1 MAYDIAKQTVAALP
15 PSKGLPNPEAASNL
29 FKLLP
34 EDGDH
39 EEIIFN
45 NLPDSGLKELSPIPA
60 NNLLPFPDDF
70 VGRQVDLYQVMQ
82 TLMKGRFTTLFGDE
96 GIGKSTVAKALA
108 QYVNERRF
116 FEGGVVWGE
125 LRGVKDM
132 KRCAKMLMRAM
143 ALDMSVGNDRG
154 DMEDAIWER
163 IHSTDEKLLLI
174 LDDVD
179 SLVENDG
186 NELNEY
192 VGGLLQRFGHLHV
205 LMTLRNNLDRPA
217 YLAPNGYQLKALQGR
232 DSALLFNK
240 LTSRGSNKIN
250 VQELLDENGKP
261 PKELLKPGQTKFTT
275 LDLLA
280 AHPVCKVLNGNPLNL
295 LHAAAKYN
303 AVPGRTLN
311 ELHDILMSE
320 DAESEGSGEGS
331 SSTSSS
337 SSSETTVSSPKA
349 STTSTISKDGKGE
362 EQGNGGQGSAGGSSS
377 SGTSSSSSSTSSSTS
392 TSSVNINIAD
402 DAAREMWL
410 NNFGGSLFVPWDE
423 FDAAL
428 QKTLNVTGAT
438 LGDLKEHLLDSRN
451 EAYKEMVT
459 QESFTV
465 FLKWFGPFGECV
477 TKASDTLNQTWF
489 HASLDSAEA
498 AKLLKEADVGTV
510 RETERKTERKK
521 NV

>member
-1 MAYDIAKQTVAALP
+1 MITGRRKEKERLLTVVFV
-15 PSKGLPNPEAASNL
+15 L
-29 FKLLP
+29 F
-34 EDGDH
+34 
-39 EEIIFN
+39 
-45 NLPDSGLKELSPIPA
+45 
-60 NNLLPFPDDF
+60 
-70 VGRQVDLYQVMQ
+70 
-82 TLMKGRFTTLFGDE
+82 
-96 GIGKSTVAKALA
+96 
-108 QYVNERRF
+108 
-116 FEGGVVWGE
+116 
-125 LRGVKDM
+125 
-132 KRCAKMLMRAM
+132 
-143 ALDMSVGNDRG
+143 
-154 DMEDAIWER
+154 R

-498 AKLLKEADVGTV
+498 AKLLKEADVGTYLV
-510 RETERKTERKK
+510 RFSSSFPGQFIVTFVRKPRKGKKKEIVGQPIK
-521 NV
+521 NVAGRGYTIDDKQHFNTLEDFISAYRKRLKKPLPRSNYGSNYDAWLFDDDSDEEDF